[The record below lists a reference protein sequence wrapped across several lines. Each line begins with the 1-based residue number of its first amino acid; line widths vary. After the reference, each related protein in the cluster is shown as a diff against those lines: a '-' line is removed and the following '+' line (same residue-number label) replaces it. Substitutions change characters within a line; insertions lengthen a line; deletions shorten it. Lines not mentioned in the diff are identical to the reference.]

1 MFSFAKKLVDRFEG
15 SSSDDARADSYFKNA
30 LQLNNK
36 GYALRVL
43 SVVPHSLAHQLGFES
58 WFDYI
63 IRVNQHELPMMYPSL
78 SNYAYNINEDGSI
91 NYGGQTTQEQA
102 GMINFELLLQELVS
116 IVKNP
121 NGTKSVIFDVWSAK
135 GGIIRQIVVPLEAFD
150 AASSAPELTAQ
161 ALFADNFKQI
171 GLLVQSQHLNTA
183 TYVWRILNTHANL
196 PAFQAKLVPYSDYII
211 GCDSTFA
218 RDVHGKGLLSV
229 GGEALL
235 SRTVLSYYNHHYSV
249 TQEDHIPI
257 TLYVY
262 NHDYDVLRP
271 VTVNLSRGWGS
282 GQNRGILGCD
292 VGYGLIHRLPEVIG
306 KFEHNDIID
315 DVLFENTQSFDYNL
329 GQPSQEVVN
338 EAPAPLPVEESP
350 NEFVPVAPASVV
362 PPPPK
367 AGKKKKHATS
377 LAALEGLSDYMNEE
391 LAKSKEAEVQ
401 YLNTNPEL
409 EPAPPPPK
417 AS

>member
-15 SSSDDARADSYFKNA
+15 TPSEDPRVDSYFKNA

-43 SVVPHSLAHQLGFES
+43 SVVPHSLAHQLGFEA

-78 SNYAYNINEDGSI
+78 SNYAYSISEDGSI
-91 NYGGQTTQEQA
+91 NYGGQTTAEQA
-102 GMINFELLLQELVS
+102 GMVNFDLLLQELMN
-116 IVKNP
+116 IVNNP

-135 GGIIRQIVVPLEAFD
+135 GGIIRQVVVPLEAFEES
-150 AASSAPELTAQ
+150 SSAEFPHSAT
-161 ALFADNFKQI
+161 FTNRFKQI
-171 GLLVQSQHLNTA
+171 GLLLQSQHLNTA
-183 TYVWRILNTHANL
+183 TYVWRILNTHPNS

-218 RDVHGKGLLSV
+218 KDVHGKGLLSM

-235 SRTVLSYYNHHYSV
+235 SRTVLSYYNHHYSI
-249 TQEDHIPI
+249 TQEDNIPI

-271 VTVNLSRGWGS
+271 VTVNLSRAWGL

-292 VGYGLIHRLPEVIG
+292 VGYGLIHRLPEVMG

-329 GQPSQEVVN
+329 QGSDLAISQPPP
-338 EAPAPLPVEESP
+338 PAISEESSDA
-350 NEFVPVAPASVV
+350 FVPVAPPSSV

-367 AGKKKKHATS
+367 AGKKKKHVVS
-377 LAALEGLSDYMNEE
+377 LAAMEGLSDYMNEE
-391 LAKSKEAEVQ
+391 LAKSKETEVH
-401 YLNTNPEL
+401 YPNASTEL
-409 EPAPPPPK
+409 EPAPPPPR